1 MNGRERYFNTLN
13 FRNET
18 AKWLHGPVAKDRT
31 FFAGGSWNAGS
42 NPGVASS
49 SFFTFIVFLPFGFLL
64 FILTADLVS
73 FARFLRKRI
82 SSLHIFITLSPSF
95 HGFITNQFNDLLPVG
110 FLAQIDGFHSDVT
123 NLHSQKKRGFRNFQ
137 RPYWWTK
144 IVRQYGISIQS
155 STKVNEMFRQITLK
169 LWATKK
175 KTYQTLV

>member
-1 MNGRERYFNTLN
+1 MNGRERYFNTVN

-42 NPGVASS
+42 NPGIASS

-95 HGFITNQFNDLLPVG
+95 HGFTTNQFNDLLPVG

-123 NLHSQKKRGFRNFQ
+123 NLHSQKSE
-137 RPYWWTK
+137 
-144 IVRQYGISIQS
+144 VLGISNGHIGGP
-155 STKVNEMFRQITLK
+155 K
-169 LWATKK
+169 LSANMASPYKALQRSMK
-175 KTYQTLV
+175 CFGK